1 MDSSIPPTLGRRV
14 AECRDRRGWTQKY
27 LADQAGLSVTF
38 VSEIENDRRTP
49 GTDALL
55 RLADALGASLDYL
68 VKGATAAPTQRPL
81 VIPPELAAIG
91 DKMGW
96 SLRETGDVLK
106 FRRMVLARRS
116 PGGDH
121 DDPDR
126 SLSEEEWL
134 ALYRRL
140 YEHEDGNTIS

>member
-1 MDSSIPPTLGRRV
+1 MDSPVPPTLGRRV
-14 AECRDRRGWTQKY
+14 ADCRDRRGWTQKH

-38 VSEIENDRRTP
+38 VSEIENDRRAP

-68 VKGATAAPTQRPL
+68 VKGVTAAPTQRPL
-81 VIPPELAAIG
+81 VIPPELAAVG
-91 DKMGW
+91 DEDGW

-116 PGGDH
+116 PGGEH

-126 SLSEEEWL
+126 SLSKEEWR

-140 YEHEDGNTIS
+140 YEHGNDNTVA